1 MTFTQLKFGSAGLV
15 ISWPTLYI
23 TGPSAPLTNC
33 TCPLSSGPLTCAK
46 LTCAP
51 LVVSEPLVML
61 YGSPLWYAKM
71 PVKDQPPIIS
81 FAQRGADEATLLPL
95 PKGSS
100 YSKLASRTCVL
111 LKSESARSSR
121 QLWISVGVRLF
132 VVLKPPPVAAPV
144 GSIDMSSMDLL
155 KVYENPKSRPASKR
169 RRTAMNKPW

>member
-1 MTFTQLKFGSAGLV
+1 MTLTQLKFGSAGLV
-15 ISWPTLYI
+15 MRLLALYI
-23 TGPSAPLTNC
+23 TGPSTPVNC
-33 TCPLSSGPLTCAK
+33 TWPLSSGTITCAK

-100 YSKLASRTCVL
+100 YSKLVSSTCVL
-111 LKSESARSSR
+111 LKSESARSSL

-132 VVLKPPPVAAPV
+132 VWLRPPPVAAPV

-155 KVYENPKSRPASKR
+155 KV
-169 RRTAMNKPW
+169 